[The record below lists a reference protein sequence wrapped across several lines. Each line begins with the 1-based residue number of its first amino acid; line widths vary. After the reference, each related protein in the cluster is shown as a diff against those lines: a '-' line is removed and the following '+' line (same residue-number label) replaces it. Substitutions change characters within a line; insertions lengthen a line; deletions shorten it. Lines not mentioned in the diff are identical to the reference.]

1 LVWWKDHS
9 SKQVRLEFDSQ
20 QRNCGGK
27 NGGIE
32 SKRKNHIYIYIY
44 TPFGLNDWFIGILE
58 DMKVS
63 FIF

>member
-1 LVWWKDHS
+1 LILNKEIVEEKMEELNP
-9 SKQVRLEFDSQ
+9 KE
-20 QRNCGGK
+20 K
-27 NGGIE
+27 I
-32 SKRKNHIYIYIY
+32 IYIY

>member
-1 LVWWKDHS
+1 LILNKEIVEEKMEELNP
-9 SKQVRLEFDSQ
+9 KE
-20 QRNCGGK
+20 K
-27 NGGIE
+27 I
-32 SKRKNHIYIYIY
+32 IYIYIY